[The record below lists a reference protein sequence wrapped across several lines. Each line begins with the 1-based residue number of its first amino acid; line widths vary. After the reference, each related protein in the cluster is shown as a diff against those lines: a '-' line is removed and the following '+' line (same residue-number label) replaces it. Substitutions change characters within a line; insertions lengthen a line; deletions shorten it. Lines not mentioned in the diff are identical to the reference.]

1 VVLSEFVL
9 DPMSHFPRRIVRTR
23 VPFPHCQKRG
33 LKVLE
38 KFDVAT
44 PGGEINTTATL
55 LKQNRKLMINFL
67 KGYMEGIHF
76 LIHQ

>member
-1 VVLSEFVL
+1 MNLSLIRCHTFRGGLSERK
-9 DPMSHFPRRIVRTR
+9 FPFRIARNE
-23 VPFPHCQKRG
+23 G

-44 PGGEINTTATL
+44 PGGGINTTATL
-55 LKQNRKLMINFL
+55 LKQNRKLVINFL